1 MPISNFISDA
11 CFLKDTTTKYRLSF
25 CCTNVYINSQFAD
38 AGQNIFLK
46 VN

>member
-1 MPISNFISDA
+1 
-11 CFLKDTTTKYRLSF
+11 LSF